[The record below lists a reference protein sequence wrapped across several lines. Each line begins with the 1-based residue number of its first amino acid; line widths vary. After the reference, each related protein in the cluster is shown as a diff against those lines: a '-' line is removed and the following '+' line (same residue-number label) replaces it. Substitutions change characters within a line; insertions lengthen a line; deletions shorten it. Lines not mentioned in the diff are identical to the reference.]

1 MNNLNLLE
9 SEVGD
14 DVSYFFKMAG
24 FLEVAMVKKD
34 TRGPFT
40 RYFSFTR
47 ISPNDGDLEMLVDV
61 CFRIKAYLCYKFNK
75 LDGRLEGFM
84 VLHGPRAYV
93 DDLCRLFPNFLLQPL
108 KPDVYIRLVEGHD
121 FTVVGEHPFDEVR
134 KVLFP
139 VFNKRVFDEEEDVI
153 AGAVGAV

>member
-1 MNNLNLLE
+1 M
-9 SEVGD
+9 V
-14 DVSYFFKMAG
+14 G

-47 ISPNDGDLEMLVDV
+47 VSPNDGDLEMLVDV

-75 LDGRLEGFM
+75 LDGRLEGFI

-93 DDLCRLFPNFLLQPL
+93 ADLCRLFPNFLLQPL
-108 KPDVYIRLVEGHD
+108 KPQAPGRLKG
-121 FTVVGEHPFDEVR
+121 TGRGPGAPPIQL
-134 KVLFP
+134 KV
-139 VFNKRVFDEEEDVI
+139 NCMKDSNRYD
-153 AGAVGAV
+153 